1 VADFEMPDTVT
12 DRRTMR
18 ERMLAGDLYRGDDPE
33 LVAEMRR
40 AMALTKRFN
49 ESDPDDAGGRR
60 SLLADLLGSI
70 GDDVEIRPPMFVDY
84 GSHIRIGARTFINF
98 GLTALDVAAIT
109 IGDDVLVG
117 PNVQLLTPIHPI
129 APEPRRAKW
138 EAALPIT
145 IEDNV
150 WIGGLAVICPG
161 VRVGQDSV
169 IGAGAIV
176 TKDVPPGSIAVGNPA
191 RVVRS
196 VHDV

>member
-1 VADFEMPDTVT
+1 
-12 DRRTMR
+12 MR

-60 SLLADLLGSI
+60 SLQADLLGSI

>member
-18 ERMLAGDLYRGDDPE
+18 ERMLAGDLYSGDDPE

-60 SLLADLLGSI
+60 SLQADLLGSI

>member
-1 VADFEMPDTVT
+1 MPDTVT

-60 SLLADLLGSI
+60 SLQADLLGSI

-109 IGDDVLVG
+109 IVDDVLVG

>member
-12 DRRTMR
+12 DKRTMR

-40 AMALTKRFN
+40 AMVLTKRFN
-49 ESDPDDAGGRR
+49 DSDPHDAGGRR

-138 EAALPIT
+138 EAALPIM

-161 VRVGQDSV
+161 VTVGQDSV
-169 IGAGAIV
+169 IGAGSVV
-176 TKDVPPGSIAVGNPA
+176 TKDVPAGSIAVGNPA
-191 RVVRS
+191 RVVSS
-196 VHDV
+196 VHDA

>member
-60 SLLADLLGSI
+60 SLQADLLGSI